1 MIAIRAA
8 KVATV
13 AAIALFASLVA
24 FGNLTD
30 YDTNLAFVRHVL
42 SMDTIFA
49 SSAIRY
55 RAITDPAL
63 QRAAYALI
71 IATEA
76 ATAVLCWIG
85 AGVLARRLRADA
97 AAFNQAKSLAIVGLT
112 LGFLLWHVGFMSIGG
127 EWFGMWVTAVERR
140 AQRVPLPHDQHRR
153 ADLRG
158 DPGSG
163 AGAGSAVS
171 RSGYTS
177 TLSAAM
183 NASCGMSTLPNWRM
197 RFLPSFCF
205 SRSLRLRVT
214 SPP

>member
-30 YDTNLAFVRHVL
+30 YDTNLAFVQHVL
-42 SMDTIFA
+42 SMDTTFA
-49 SSAIRY
+49 SSTIKY

-63 QRAAYALI
+63 QRVAYALI

-85 AGVLARRLRADA
+85 AGVLVRRLSADA
-97 AAFNQAKSLAIVGLT
+97 AAFNRAKSLAIVGLT

-127 EWFGMWVTAVERR
+127 EWFGMWECSTGTACPAR
-140 AQRVPLPHDQHRR
+140 
-153 ADLRG
+153 
-158 DPGSG
+158 
-163 AGAGSAVS
+163 SAS
-171 RSGYTS
+171 S
-177 TLSAAM
+177 
-183 NASCGMSTLPNWRM
+183 
-197 RFLPSFCF
+197 
-205 SRSLRLRVT
+205 
-214 SPP
+214 